1 MTQDP
6 IDRYFARAVD
16 ADRAAYLAQFTEDA
30 VVTDEGRTH
39 SGADAIA
46 DWRGAVPPVTYTVR
60 AVEPTADGRRAHAEI
75 AGDFPGSPVL
85 LRFDFAFAADGR
97 ITRLAIGV

>member
-1 MTQDP
+1 MSNEM
-6 IDRYFARAVD
+6 IDRYFVLAVAD
-16 ADRAAYLAQFTEDA
+16 DRAAYLAQFADDA

-39 SGADAIA
+39 VGAEAIA
-46 DWRGAVPPVTYTVR
+46 AWRGEVPPVTYDVR
-60 AVEPTADGRRAHAEI
+60 NVEPTATGRRAHTEI

-85 LRFDFAFAADGR
+85 LRFDFAFDTDGR

>member
-1 MTQDP
+1 
-6 IDRYFARAVD
+6 
-16 ADRAAYLAQFTEDA
+16 
-30 VVTDEGRTH
+30 
-39 SGADAIA
+39 
-46 DWRGAVPPVTYTVR
+46 VTYTVR
-60 AVEPTADGRRAHAEI
+60 SVEPIAEGRRAHTEI